1 MTYSM
6 QETILV
12 DLLEIEPINS
22 GVEDI
27 LYITKSISSDNSGY
41 VVGFHSV
48 NVLGWS

>member
-6 QETILV
+6 QKAILV

-27 LYITKSISSDNSGY
+27 LYITKSISFDNSEC

-48 NVLGWS
+48 NVLSWS